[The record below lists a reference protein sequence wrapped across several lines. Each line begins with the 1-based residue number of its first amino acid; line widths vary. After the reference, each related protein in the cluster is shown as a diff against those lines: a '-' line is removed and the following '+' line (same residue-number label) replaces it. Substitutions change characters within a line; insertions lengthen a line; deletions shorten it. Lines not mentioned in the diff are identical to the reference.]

1 MDQTA
6 FETLLLSYQ
15 DNEAALT
22 AIRLIKHSNAS
33 VFLTGSAGTGKTSL
47 AQQIRQCL
55 HKNLLLLSPSTEDAI
70 QIGGQSLFSFFGF
83 SAAVFVPNQHKLAPL
98 SAEKIQILAQTE
110 LIMIEDIGTLRCDQM
125 QRIDETL
132 RHYLDSKLPF
142 AGKQMVLVG
151 DLYQLPPKL
160 DHLDKNSV
168 QLLRSQYS
176 SRYFFGATCFDQN
189 FKIHL
194 VELQVN
200 YRHKTPLFTEIL
212 SAVRLNKLDQSQL
225 DTLNTRSTKDHSLHP
240 LYQIMLCSQRDIAEQ
255 VNREQLEQ
263 LEGPQLNFKAAIA
276 GIQVDKLQYPS
287 DFILSLKIG
296 AQVVFVSQDPQKRW
310 NKGSLGIVHNI
321 FENQVEI
328 SLFSG
333 KEQRILKLERQNWP
347 IINYQWNTSSNSI
360 EPTTLGT
367 FSQFPIRLGWSIS
380 VHQAQ
385 GFCFEKIY
393 LKLDRRSFA
402 AGETYAALSRCSSL
416 KGVYLNRAFL
426 REDIFS
432 DKRIARFLDA
442 GNKKNIRLT
451 HTNYTQQ
458 VTIIEALE
466 IRLAHIGQ
474 KQHNV
479 GYQLSEQAQKIAWQT
494 SDIQAAQKN
503 LKSVEQKLADTL
515 QQIANKDKQLEQTE
529 KTKVS
534 LQMFLAFLIL
544 VVLCIFFS

>member
-55 HKNLLLLSPSTEDAI
+55 HKKLLLLSPSTEVAI
-70 QIGGQSLFSFFGF
+70 QISGQSLFSFFGF
-83 SAAVFVPNQHKLAPL
+83 PAAVFVPNQHQLAPL

-151 DLYQLPPKL
+151 DLYQIPPKL
-160 DHLDKNSV
+160 DHLDKNSI

-176 SRYFFGATCFDQN
+176 SRYFFGASCFDQN

-200 YRHKTPLFTEIL
+200 YRYKTPLFKEIL
-212 SAVRLNKLDQSQL
+212 AAVRLNKLDQSQL
-225 DTLNTRSTKDHSLHP
+225 DTLNTRCTKDHSLHP
-240 LYQIMLCSQRDIAEQ
+240 YYQIMLCSQRDISEQ
-255 VNREQLEQ
+255 INREQLEQ

-276 GIQVDKLQYPS
+276 GIQVDKSQYPS

-296 AQVVFVSQDPQKRW
+296 AQVVFVSQDPKKRW

-321 FENQVEI
+321 FEN
-328 SLFSG
+328 
-333 KEQRILKLERQNWP
+333 RH
-347 IINYQWNTSSNSI
+347 Y
-360 EPTTLGT
+360 
-367 FSQFPIRLGWSIS
+367 
-380 VHQAQ
+380 
-385 GFCFEKIY
+385 
-393 LKLDRRSFA
+393 
-402 AGETYAALSRCSSL
+402 RC
-416 KGVYLNRAFL
+416 
-426 REDIFS
+426 
-432 DKRIARFLDA
+432 
-442 GNKKNIRLT
+442 
-451 HTNYTQQ
+451 
-458 VTIIEALE
+458 
-466 IRLAHIGQ
+466 
-474 KQHNV
+474 
-479 GYQLSEQAQKIAWQT
+479 
-494 SDIQAAQKN
+494 
-503 LKSVEQKLADTL
+503 
-515 QQIANKDKQLEQTE
+515 
-529 KTKVS
+529 
-534 LQMFLAFLIL
+534 
-544 VVLCIFFS
+544 